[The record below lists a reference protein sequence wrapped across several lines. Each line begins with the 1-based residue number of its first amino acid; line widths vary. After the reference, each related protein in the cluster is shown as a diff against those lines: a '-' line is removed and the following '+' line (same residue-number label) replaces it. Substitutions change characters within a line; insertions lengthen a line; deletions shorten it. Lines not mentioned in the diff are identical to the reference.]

1 VVTALVL
8 ARSTIGRDL
17 FNEWDAQIWAPW
29 QKAPTS
35 WMIAGLVGT
44 VITVAAVR
52 SSRDQFRRHRDRLV
66 AGAIAATG
74 VIELALSWLAVV
86 IGMVV
91 AIFSGATYLEDGFV
105 DWYQLVQLVVLVAIA
120 LVVGLPSFR
129 RSAARSIA
137 WASTLYLIPV
147 MVVAVFFPAPLPGV
161 SVATSVQVAVVLLI
175 AAFALALWNVILPT
189 RRVGWR
195 VVARLAVVPFVVVH
209 AGLLLPAVLNW
220 SARYVLVVAGI
231 ISLVFLLPKIAADPR
246 RRALDLIGAS
256 SGVLLGVIVAV
267 LALPSIFK
275 DEVYTVF
282 GTLWLSVTVMT
293 GLVLELQPR
302 ATAGDVDAVDGPRAV
317 DVPAA

>member
-1 VVTALVL
+1 VVIALVL

-29 QKAPTS
+29 QKAPMS
-35 WMIAGLVGT
+35 WVIAVFVGT

-52 SSRDQFRRHRDRLV
+52 SSRDPFRRHRERLV
-66 AGAIAATG
+66 AGSIAATG
-74 VIELALSWLAVV
+74 VMELALSWLAVV

-105 DWYQLVQLVVLVAIA
+105 DWYQPVQLVVLVVIA
-120 LVVGLPSFR
+120 LVVALPSFR

-147 MVVAVFFPAPLPGV
+147 LVVTVFFPAPLPGV
-161 SVATSVQVAVVLLI
+161 SVATSVQVTVVLLI
-175 AAFALALWNVILPT
+175 AALALAMWNAVLPT

-195 VVARLAVVPFVVVH
+195 VVARLAIVPFVVVH

-220 SARYVLVVAGI
+220 SARYVLVAAGVV
-231 ISLVFLLPKIAADPR
+231 SLMFLLPKIAADPR

-282 GTLWLSVTVMT
+282 GTLWLSVTVIT

-302 ATAGDVDAVDGPRAV
+302 AAAGDIDTVDDPRAV